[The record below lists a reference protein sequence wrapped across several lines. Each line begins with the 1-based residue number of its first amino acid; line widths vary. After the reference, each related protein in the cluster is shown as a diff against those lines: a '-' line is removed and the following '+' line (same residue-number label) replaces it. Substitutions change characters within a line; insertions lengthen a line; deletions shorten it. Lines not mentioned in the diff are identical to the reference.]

1 MQICR
6 RVGND
11 VADVVARAMAA
22 TAMRMM
28 RRRRLCMASV
38 DLGEPQHGSIE
49 TVALLTPLNGWS
61 KTFIIRLLRIYYN
74 NRS

>member
-1 MQICR
+1 MPPR
-6 RVGND
+6 RQ
-11 VADVVARAMAA
+11 
-22 TAMRMM
+22 
-28 RRRRLCMASV
+28 RRRRRSREGNGSDSDEDYDEEEVVLASV